1 VPRSVLIVDD
11 EQHIRMLIEQ
21 SLEELEDEGVELIT
35 AGDGEAALIEAERYR
50 PDLIFLDI
58 MMPKQNGFAVCRAI
72 KHEIGLSESVVVMLT
87 AKGQVYDREQGVLAG
102 ADHYITK
109 PFDPDELLEIA
120 RGALQ
125 SPDGAPRP

>member
-1 VPRSVLIVDD
+1 MPRSVLIVDD